1 MFSPQASKREKSE
14 EALIA
19 RLYQQIGQLKVQV
32 DWLEK
37 NQDQGVEAK
46 RVLIEPDHPELS
58 MAKQCELLG
67 LARSSYYYQPR
78 GENEENLLLMRLL
91 DEQYTRTPFYG
102 ARKMVTDLATQGQ
115 FVERKRVRRLMHL
128 MGLEAIYP
136 KPRLSLPG
144 PTEQRYPYLLRGMSI
159 ERCNQVWSC
168 DITYIRLQRGFI
180 YLMAVI
186 DWFSRYVLA
195 WETSITLD
203 TSFCLEALD
212 RALQVATP
220 EIFNTDQ
227 GVQFTSREFT
237 NRLKAA
243 DIRISWDGRGRALDN
258 IFVERL
264 WRSVKYEEVYIKD
277 YQSVPEAIR
286 NLRDYFTFY
295 NQERFHQALDYQTPA
310 QVYLKR

>member
-1 MFSPQASKREKSE
+1 MSITQ
-14 EALIA
+14 
-19 RLYQQIGQLKVQV
+19 
-32 DWLEK
+32 
-37 NQDQGVEAK
+37 
-46 RVLIEPDHPELS
+46 
-58 MAKQCELLG
+58 QCELLG
-67 LARSSYYYQPR
+67 LARSSYYYESVPER
-78 GENEENLLLMRLL
+78 EENLLLMRLL

-102 ARKMVTDLATQGQ
+102 TRKMSAWLHMQGYP
-115 FVERKRVRRLMHL
+115 VDRKRVRRLLRL

-136 KPRLSLPG
+136 KPRTSVPG
-144 PTEQRYPYLLRGMSI
+144 AVEQRYPYLLRGMRI

-186 DWFSRYVLA
+186 DWFSRYVLS
-195 WETSITLD
+195 WEISVTLD

-212 RALQVATP
+212 RALRVATP
-220 EIFNTDQ
+220 AIFNTDQ
-227 GVQFTSREFT
+227 GVQFTSAEFT

-277 YQSVPEAIR
+277 YQSVLDAVS
-286 NLRDYFTFY
+286 NLRAYFTFY
-295 NQERFHQALDYQTPA
+295 NHERLHQALDYQTPA
-310 QVYLKR
+310 QVYTSR